1 MKKQN
6 LCLFF
11 LLSTILYVGCKDNK
25 TIEPSGK
32 INQITEKKT
41 IASDSIL
48 LDNVIQFNSNEE
60 ETTYSVANFK
70 LEYNP
75 VENLFVII
83 KNNVSISEID
93 FDNRSFDGVGYNVFL
108 YQSKKMEDK
117 VLVFE
122 AMADIGTAWYYFV
135 MIKNQKVIK
144 TFFVDEPRSNSEVV
158 SLNDFLSISLKGQEC
173 LLKLDKKRVA
183 QYSTIPQG
191 IKTDKHF
198 FYLTR

>member
-1 MKKQN
+1 MKQN
-6 LCLFF
+6 LY
-11 LLSTILYVGCKDNK
+11 LLLLVGSILYVGCKDNK

-32 INQITEKKT
+32 INQVTEKKT
-41 IASDSIL
+41 ITSDSIP
-48 LDNVIQFNSNEE
+48 LDDIIRFNLNEE
-60 ETTYSVANFK
+60 ETTYSATNFK

-75 VENLFVII
+75 VENLFIII
-83 KNNVSISEID
+83 KDNDSISKIN

-108 YQSKKMEDK
+108 YQSKKSEDK

-122 AMADIGTAWYYFV
+122 AIADIGTAWYYFV
-135 MIKNQKVIK
+135 VINNQKVIK
-144 TFFVDEPRSNSEVV
+144 TFFVDEPRANSELV

-198 FYLTR
+198 FYLTH